1 MMSSESEIMIRP
13 EDTIVERYDICTS
26 IDLATCVY
34 NWRIK
39 TITDWEDA
47 ETFLSFNDEGI
58 VCLPLVKKNDE
69 GVDLI
74 FADGTQVRDKIKLLK
89 DYIKE
94 DDFEKKNSYM
104 DKMKED
110 NEAARVSGD
119 VWEIAKDYFLQY
131 AINIPQDELNIDPI
145 NYTITMYHLLTN
157 KHKIN
162 VQSRR
167 GRIYSWTGT
176 AIRGLKSLVTN

>member
-1 MMSSESEIMIRP
+1 MNNLTLIIPAKDEKESLPSVIDSINYL
-13 EDTIVERYDICTS
+13 DCQIIVS
-26 IDLATCVY
+26 L
-34 NWRIK
+34 
-39 TITDWEDA
+39 
-47 ETFLSFNDEGI
+47 
-58 VCLPLVKKNDE
+58 
-69 GVDLI
+69 
-74 FADGTQVRDKIKLLK
+74 
-89 DYIKE
+89 KE